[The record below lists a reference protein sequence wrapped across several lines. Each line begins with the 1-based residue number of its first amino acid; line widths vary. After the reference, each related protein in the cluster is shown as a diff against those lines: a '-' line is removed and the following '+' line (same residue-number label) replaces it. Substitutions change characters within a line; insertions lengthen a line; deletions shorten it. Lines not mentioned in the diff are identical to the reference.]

1 MLPNVFLIVV
11 SFGSKPFYLT
21 AYLFIRERHDDKRS
35 RTNNAP
41 SILLYDHL
49 LVPVLA
55 ATFTVSVLMLAAT
68 FTVSVLMLA
77 ATFTVSMPVLAATF
91 TVSMPVLAATFTVS
105 MPVLATTFTISVVMM
120 STSTAAAMT
129 FFVLPGYL

>member
-55 ATFTVSVLMLAAT
+55 ATFTVS
-68 FTVSVLMLA
+68 
-77 ATFTVSMPVLAATF
+77 
-91 TVSMPVLAATFTVS
+91 